1 MSESEKRK
9 TAETEQIERLLE
21 ALFVRTEAYRYN
33 SASIRVRIVDERFKG
48 KPIPEREAMVEPHLE
63 KLPRDTQAD
72 ITMLL
77 LLPPEE
83 TEESVLNVEFEHP
96 SPSVL

>member
-1 MSESEKRK
+1 MGESEKRK

-21 ALFVRTEAYRYN
+21 ALFARTEAYRYN
-33 SASIRVRIVDERFKG
+33 SASIRVRIVDERFNG
-48 KPIPEREAMVEPHLE
+48 RSIPEREAMVEPHLE
-63 KLPRDTQAD
+63 KLPKDTQAD